1 MSFELQCPVPRF
13 NHETIQ
19 MAHGAGGVLSR
30 ELTRNVFLPCFGN
43 SALDLL
49 DDQAKLS
56 IGAERVAFTTDTF
69 VISPIFF
76 PGGTIGDLAV
86 NGTVND
92 LAVGGAMPLYLS
104 AGFVLEEGFPLVDL
118 QKVVRSMADAAC
130 KAGVQIVTGDTKVV
144 ERGQC
149 DGIFINTSGLGVIKN
164 GIDISCMNLK
174 PGDSIIVSGTLGD
187 HGMAVMAAREG
198 LSFQSEIISDT
209 MSLCELIS
217 EILDEVPEV
226 HAMRDPTRGG
236 LAATL
241 NELAEASGK
250 GIVLEES
257 AFPVR
262 PDVQGACELLGID
275 PLNVANEGKVVVAVP
290 RQSAGKVLRIMQ
302 QQTYPSAGNAAI
314 IGEVVDDHP
323 GMVIIRTLLGSRRI
337 LEMPLGE
344 QLPRIC

>member
-1 MSFELQCPVPRF
+1 MSIELQCPVPHF

-30 ELTRNVFLPCFGN
+30 ELTRKVFLPCFGN
-43 SALDLL
+43 SSLDTL

-56 IGAERVAFTTDTF
+56 IGAGKVAFTTDTF
-69 VISPIFF
+69 VVSPIFF

-92 LAVGGAMPLYLS
+92 LAVGGAIPLYLS
-104 AGFVLEEGFPLVDL
+104 AGFVLEEGFPLTDL
-118 QKVVRSMADAAC
+118 QKVVRSMADAAG

-144 ERGQC
+144 EKGQC
-149 DGIFINTSGLGVIKN
+149 DGIFINTSGIGVIKN
-164 GIDISCMNLK
+164 GIDISCTNLK

-187 HGMAVMAAREG
+187 HGMAVMAARKG
-198 LSFQSEIISDT
+198 LSFQSDIISDT
-209 MSLCELIS
+209 RSLSALIS

-241 NELAEASGK
+241 NELAEASRK
-250 GIVLEES
+250 GIVLDES
-257 AFPVR
+257 TLPVR
-262 PDVQGACELLGID
+262 PDVQGASELLGID

-290 RQSAGKVLRIMQ
+290 RKSAEKVLRVMQ
-302 QQTYPSAGNAAI
+302 RHAYPSAGDAAI
-314 IGEVVDDHP
+314 IGDVVDEHP
-323 GMVIIRTLLGSRRI
+323 GMVIVRTFLGSKRI